1 MARYR
6 LIMAALIMMA
16 IIMATPLIGQSVS
29 TSFNSFIMQL
39 NNYINEALLST
50 CKITPSTIPTVSL
63 SYLKITNKMV
73 SFNLTLGN
81 NYIVVIAMRLA
92 NNQLPIN
99 EVNISVVNIGNNTIC
114 YSGSIPINSTTGVYN
129 YTVQKSNYFTMILSY
144 SGSTPTVT
152 NSSNSLVIY
161 GTKIN
166 SAIVIPTMPVIM
178 GNVICSTGSPSIPV
192 YMVYVLG
199 RPIMYVIQPP
209 RPIKSILCR
218 YSQSLS
224 ISYLLMAI
232 IIGIAVALIYE
243 AVVMIRISHLKII
256 Q

>member
-1 MARYR
+1 MAGYR
-6 LIMAALIMMA
+6 LIMAALIVMA
-16 IIMATPLIGQSVS
+16 IIIATPLIGQSVS

-39 NNYINEALLST
+39 NNYINEALLSK
-50 CKITPSTIPTVSL
+50 CKITPSTIPIVGS
-63 SYLKITNKMV
+63 SPLKVTNKMA

-81 NYIVVIAMRLA
+81 NYIVVITMRLA

-99 EVNISVVNIGNNTIC
+99 EVNISVVNGNNTIC
-114 YSGSIPINSTTGVYN
+114 YSNSISVNSTTGVYN

-144 SGSTPTVT
+144 SGPTPTVT

-166 SAIVIPTMPVIM
+166 SVIVIPTMPVIM